1 MKSNNSTWIIIR
13 RMRIPFLV
21 IIVTFAVSIL
31 GLTIIPGVDDQGNPY
46 RMNFLDAIYFV
57 SYMAST
63 IGFGEAPYTFTYPQ
77 RLWVLVC
84 IYFTVIGW
92 FYGIGTIVALIQDKK
107 LAVELATN
115 RFRKKIKSLNEPF
128 IIILGY
134 NNITKNIIDKL
145 TEESIRVVV
154 VDKNEEKIG
163 TLELEN
169 FIPEVPGLAAD
180 VTNPDTL
187 KLAGIHKKNCQAVVS
202 LFDDDVKNTK
212 IALMCRLLN
221 KHINLVIKSTTE
233 SQTEHLKNL
242 GIHYIE
248 DPFKFIA
255 NRFYLALT
263 SPDLWLLEM
272 WIFGHI
278 LKLREREKIPRG
290 LYILCG
296 YGRMGH
302 AIGGALER
310 AGIPYNYIDLKSA
323 NYKRKKQSAIF
334 GDAEDYRM
342 LLDAGIKE
350 AEGIIAATKD
360 DLINLTIL
368 STAKKLNEK
377 IYTIAREN
385 SIDDLSIFKTA
396 RVNRIY
402 ILEKILSE
410 FAYTYIA
417 RPLAYR
423 FVRILHTKEESW
435 GRKLVE
441 RMHDELGDNPLHFE
455 VTIDERGAYALF
467 HELEAGKRVTL
478 STLKRSRADCTQKL
492 QLIFLLAI
500 RGDET
505 ILLPDEEMEVER
517 GMRLLITATDDAK
530 RDFEYVV
537 NNYYELY
544 YVMTGKEKS
553 YGIWEWLQN
562 RKERES

>member
-1 MKSNNSTWIIIR
+1 MKSNNSAWIIIR

-21 IIVTFAVSIL
+21 IIVTFAISIL

-180 VTNPDTL
+180 VTSPDTL
-187 KLAGIHKKNCQAVVS
+187 KLAGIHEKNCQAVVS
-202 LFDDDVKNTK
+202 LFDDDIKNTK

-263 SPDLWLLEM
+263 SPETQ
-272 WIFGHI
+272 IPST
-278 LKLREREKIPRG
+278 KL
-290 LYILCG
+290 
-296 YGRMGH
+296 
-302 AIGGALER
+302 
-310 AGIPYNYIDLKSA
+310 
-323 NYKRKKQSAIF
+323 
-334 GDAEDYRM
+334 YR
-342 LLDAGIKE
+342 
-350 AEGIIAATKD
+350 
-360 DLINLTIL
+360 
-368 STAKKLNEK
+368 
-377 IYTIAREN
+377 
-385 SIDDLSIFKTA
+385 
-396 RVNRIY
+396 V
-402 ILEKILSE
+402 
-410 FAYTYIA
+410 
-417 RPLAYR
+417 
-423 FVRILHTKEESW
+423 
-435 GRKLVE
+435 
-441 RMHDELGDNPLHFE
+441 
-455 VTIDERGAYALF
+455 
-467 HELEAGKRVTL
+467 
-478 STLKRSRADCTQKL
+478 
-492 QLIFLLAI
+492 
-500 RGDET
+500 
-505 ILLPDEEMEVER
+505 
-517 GMRLLITATDDAK
+517 
-530 RDFEYVV
+530 
-537 NNYYELY
+537 
-544 YVMTGKEKS
+544 
-553 YGIWEWLQN
+553 
-562 RKERES
+562 